1 MNISDEFKTLAGS
14 TTKPELLQQI
24 QNILTTMYPNISK
37 NIITNIMIEK
47 IAQML
52 TAKWITLENA
62 SGEIIPNWY
71 ALVILKSGG
80 GKDRLVNDID
90 KFVMQDFINYYQTM
104 SQRIYQAE
112 IEGNNNISDIVNA
125 IDRELTQNAGGN
137 HGNTTNHNAF

>member
-52 TAKWITLENA
+52 TAKWITFENA
-62 SGEIIPNWY
+62 SWY

>member
-90 KFVMQDFINYYQTM
+90 KFVMKDFINYYQTM

>member
-137 HGNTTNHNAF
+137 HGNTTKHNAF

>member
-52 TAKWITLENA
+52 TAKWITFENA